1 MNDDALLTF
10 MREEEAVVNCR
21 RLTTESITSPSS
33 AEALTPNHLHTLKTR
48 VVLPPPGVFKS
59 ADFYS
64 KKWWRR
70 VQHLTNEFWC
80 RWRREFLLSL
90 QERQKWALPRKNLR
104 ADDVV
109 IVKDDDL
116 PRNQWKVCRV
126 VGALPE
132 EDWMIRKVK
141 LEVGS
146 QKLAPNGKRSQA
158 LSTLERP
165 IHKQILLMSTQDE

>member
-1 MNDDALLTF
+1 MNS
-10 MREEEAVVNCR
+10 RP
-21 RLTTESITSPSS
+21 LTTESITSPGS
-33 AEALTPNHLHTLKTR
+33 AEALTPNHFLTLKTR

-59 ADFYS
+59 ADLYS

-80 RWRREFLLSL
+80 RWRKEFIPSL
-90 QERQKWALPRKNLR
+90 QEHHKWARPRKNLR

-126 VGALPE
+126 VGALPD
-132 EDWMIRKVK
+132 EDGMKSKVK

-146 QKLAPNGKRSQA
+146 QKIAPNGKRSQP
-158 LSTLERP
+158 LPTPERP
-165 IHKQILLMSTQDE
+165 IHKPILLMSTQDE